1 LHLGEARRCLGML
14 SEDKQ
19 LLLSGFLGRLPDRVA
34 ARLAKAV
41 EVDRLIGGNA
51 LPHEEILRAL
61 RPQLRTV
68 PDKARTQTPQRFF
81 CHPFEDLLVS
91 PDRSAKQK
99 GRIARSTIE
108 PVWNWLAI
116 DLMATRHRQ
125 ITEALREAILH
136 DRESEKDERS
146 AELWSECSAALKKEL
161 TTEKQRAFAAK
172 KLGGIAA
179 VEDAA
184 EMALLLGAGREI
196 AQLQSQLPK
205 PILALNEDD
214 SRFLRETFDQLSETL
229 PDVACYV
236 PLIVLGRHERP
247 WEVLHLVG
255 ILGRKMTDTVI
266 ANTDLGIT
274 GELLFSDLDE
284 YARKIQAARPAD
296 FDPEALVT
304 NLAAFSEL
312 SSGIVKE
319 LGIRRDGKWGQR
331 LAKDRGMVSEAL
343 ETLLERAPKEI
354 LAALPIAK
362 MGAFGKGPKPLDLSR
377 QADPDRVAKAMRYAD
392 LIVHSKPFSVAAA
405 FSARLKETVDELSEV
420 LRTYAEDLLKELR
433 AGPSETRPHMEEHW
447 TLLLSLC
454 ALILGEQETDLLRR
468 RAKVPVAAV
477 G

>member
-1 LHLGEARRCLGML
+1 ML
-14 SEDKQ
+14 TEDKQ

-41 EVDRLIGGNA
+41 EVDRLIGGND

-81 CHPFEDLLVS
+81 CRPFEDLLVS

-116 DLMATRHRQ
+116 DLMPARHRQ
-125 ITEALREAILH
+125 ITEALRDAILH
-136 DRESEKDERS
+136 DRDSEIEERS
-146 AELWSECSAALKKEL
+146 VELWSECAFVLKKEL
-161 TTEKQRAFAAK
+161 ATEKQRAFAAK
-172 KLGGIAA
+172 KLGGVAA

-184 EMALLLGAGREI
+184 EMALLMIGGREI
-196 AQLQSQLPK
+196 AQMQSHLPK
-205 PILALNEDD
+205 PIVALTEEDN
-214 SRFLRETFDQLSETL
+214 RFLRETFDQLSESM
-229 PDVACYV
+229 PDIASYV

-266 ANTDLGIT
+266 ANTDLGVT

-284 YARKIQAARPAD
+284 YAKKIQAARPMD
-296 FDPEALVT
+296 FDPDMLVT

-331 LAKDRGMVSEAL
+331 LAKDRGTVSEAL
-343 ETLLERAPKEI
+343 ENLLERAPKDI
-354 LAALPIAK
+354 LAALPVARMGSFAK
-362 MGAFGKGPKPLDLSR
+362 GTQKPLDLSR
-377 QADPDRVAKAMRYAD
+377 QPDPDRVAKAMRYAN
-392 LIVHSKPFSVAAA
+392 LIVHSRPFSVAAA
-405 FSARLKETVDELSEV
+405 FSARLKETVDELSEI
-420 LRTYAEDLLKELR
+420 LRTYAEDLIRELR
-433 AGPSETRPHMEEHW
+433 AGPSDTRAHMEEHW
-447 TLLLSLC
+447 ALVLSLC
-454 ALILGEQETDLLRR
+454 SLILGEQETDLLRR
-468 RAKVPVAAV
+468 RAKVPVAAA